1 MYRDRCRLAWKPPLD
16 DGGRPILRYVVEAQ
30 DVESQKWVKVGVAE
44 SNIYENLCYR
54 RRTARRDVSVEILST
69 VAQEKGEVEQQ
80 THSKSKYSSWNISVD
95 RRVLLVYVFT
105 F

>member
-54 RRTARRDVSVEILST
+54 RRDVSVEILST
-69 VAQEKGEVEQQ
+69 VAQETGEVEQQ
-80 THSKSKYSSWNISVD
+80 THSKSKYSSWNIRVD